1 MKIIM
6 NSFNFNIKFIVLFV
20 LASGGIYLL
29 MDNKPIPEKSTTE
42 ISLPVIPYLVAKSTE
57 VSIPIFSRGK
67 VSPAQTRHIT
77 SEVPGLVT
85 FVSDNLIKGGLVQQ
99 DELLIQL
106 DQQPFILDIA
116 QKQSSL
122 DKAKLQFYETK
133 AKARVAK
140 RGAGKNASD
149 YALYIPQLRYAN
161 SQVEAA
167 SAALEYANKQLEKTS
182 IKAPITGKVIMA
194 KIHPGEYLQTT
205 QQLAKIYGIETVE
218 VRLPL
223 NDHQLSLLGLQYS
236 KKKAETLDALPRVLI
251 KNFQDNNII
260 WHGIITRTEGER
272 DNNQLLY
279 VIASVNNSDAENL
292 ETKPLLPGSFIEA
305 IITGNIQTEL
315 HILPRESLQAEDKLW
330 TINKEDR
337 LSRQSVDVIYRGKD
351 QIYVTSGINLGARI
365 VTGSFSNLV
374 DGLLVEPKHLGKHKE
389 LTIPAIVEAL

>member
-1 MKIIM
+1 M

-260 WHGIITRTEGER
+260 WHGTITRTEGER

-351 QIYVTSGINLGARI
+351 HIYVTSGINLGARI